1 MRRAHKVHPIAAL
14 QMEYNPFLLDI
25 ETEKVGLV
33 DAAREL
39 GITIVAWSP
48 LAMGLVTGRFVRVD
62 LTT

>member
-1 MRRAHKVHPIAAL
+1 
-14 QMEYNPFLLDI
+14 MEYNPFLLDI